1 MMEKR
6 EKLIAVRLSD
16 KEKILIEKKANK
28 EEVKVSDYIRN
39 RILDEGISNQRMSVG
54 IMCELSDI
62 VNKGIE
68 REYLTDQEMYELKEK
83 VAMLWQSI

>member
-28 EEVKVSDYIRN
+28 EEVTVSDYIRN
-39 RILDEGISNQRMSVG
+39 RILDEGISNQRMSIG

>member
-1 MMEKR
+1 MEKR
-6 EKLIAVRLSD
+6 EKLLAVRLSD

-39 RILDEGISNQRMSVG
+39 KILDEGISNQRMSIG

>member
-16 KEKILIEKKANK
+16 KEKILIEKKADK

-39 RILDEGISNQRMSVG
+39 RILDEGISNQRMSIG

>member
-1 MMEKR
+1 MEKK

-39 RILDEGISNQRMSVG
+39 RILDEGISNQRMSIG

>member
-39 RILDEGISNQRMSVG
+39 RILDEGISNQRMSIG